1 MRENLGII
9 VFMGME
15 YIYGWMGRNMKGV
28 DKIIKCMEW
37 DKQYGQ
43 MEENTAESI
52 LRIKN
57 KVMGHLN
64 GRMGKNILV
73 IGFKENKMEREFM
86 LILMVLRKREFGRM
100 GRELNGS
107 NDFYIIII

>member
-1 MRENLGII
+1 
-9 VFMGME
+9 MGME

-57 KVMGHLN
+57 
-64 GRMGKNILV
+64 NIRKFL
-73 IGFKENKMEREFM
+73 KME
-86 LILMVLRKREFGRM
+86 
-100 GRELNGS
+100 N
-107 NDFYIIII
+107 